1 MVFAHA
7 LDTMMPYILSRRF
20 TLLVPLPGDHMP
32 LCRLTCTSGLSAF
45 FRCTLAIRYPL
56 RAYLTIGND
65 VERHEFRSLLDFLL
79 LFLTSY
85 TAMNAISLGDSI
97 NRRLYVQPRSE

>member
-7 LDTMMPYILSRRF
+7 LGTMMPYIPYRLF
-20 TLLVPLPGDHMP
+20 TLLVPFPGDHMP
-32 LCRLTCTSGLSAF
+32 LCCLTCTSGMSALF
-45 FRCTLAIRYPL
+45 QCTLAIRYPL

-79 LFLTSY
+79 LLLTSY
-85 TAMNAISLGDSI
+85 TAMNEVSL
-97 NRRLYVQPRSE
+97 